1 MSSIVLLSTFLEV
14 TTMGILDSIES
25 MAGGQSGDTNTRV
38 AGGLMQ
44 TVEQHPG
51 GLGAVLQSFQNN
63 GLGGHVQAAQNGQ
76 TPQMTPD
83 HVQTGLQGTGILE
96 SVAQRAGVSPEV
108 AKVALATIL
117 PMVMA
122 HYAQNGSAPSGS
134 VLGGMLSRML

>member
-1 MSSIVLLSTFLEV
+1 
-14 TTMGILDSIES
+14 MGILGSIES
-25 MAGGQSGDTNTRV
+25 MAGGQMAQSGDTNTKV

-51 GLGAVLQSFQNN
+51 GLASILQSFRNN
-63 GLGGHVQAAQNGQ
+63 GLGGHVDAAQNGQ

-122 HYAQNGSAPSGS
+122 HYAQHGSAPSGS
-134 VLGGMLSRML
+134 VLGGMLSRMI

>member
-1 MSSIVLLSTFLEV
+1 
-14 TTMGILDSIES
+14 MGILDSLES
-25 MAGGQSGDTNTRV
+25 MAAGQMAQSGDTNTKV

-44 TVEQHPG
+44 ALDQHPG
-51 GLGAVLQSFQNN
+51 GLAAVLQNFRNN
-63 GLGGHVQAAQNGQ
+63 GLGGHVDAMQNGQ

-83 HVQTGLQGTGILE
+83 HVQTGLQGTGLLE

-122 HYAQNGSAPSGS
+122 HYAQNGSAPSTS
-134 VLGGMLSRML
+134 VLGGMLSRIV